1 MMELPART
9 WPRKLT
15 ELRENGDGLMAME
28 QACDKVACGM
38 ALGSPLALMPL
49 GLPAQH

>member
-1 MMELPART
+1 MAAYDKKKAR
-9 WPRKLT
+9 K
-15 ELRENGDGLMAME
+15 GDGLMAME